1 MSDTAS
7 SADLQFEK
15 NRAMSKKAI
24 PSLLIIF
31 LLGTLMLQA
40 MNLVYQNIGNSLGM
54 GGSAALLTTIPG
66 IILGVVCLIYET
78 LGDFI
83 SPKKMTMIGVWGL
96 IIGSLLAFGAGF
108 IPGHV
113 GFWLVL
119 VGRIIQ
125 TAGAQVSGSVF
136 LVLTS
141 KYLNDE
147 EKAKYFGIFNAI
159 YYAAAALGVFA
170 GGMITSWDWRYLFL
184 IPVLSVFFIPT
195 LIKNTPDIDVQKT
208 KLDVLGIVIFGT
220 FATALTVYFSYPDQW
235 WLLVVAAILFVVFGF
250 YVVKGKNPFITT
262 KFVSNPRY
270 MLPLLILFV
279 LYFVNFA
286 AVPIYQVI
294 GSELFKVPLW
304 ETTLYLTVIYIVA
317 ALIGV
322 FSGPIVDKIGNWQAM
337 VWSAVLMVVGF
348 GLSALFLHT
357 SFVVLSIF
365 ACLFIAG
372 MTAVYTAIYNAGS
385 AAVPASEGGRAMG
398 VLDLTLNVTSSI
410 GIAIYSA
417 LMANKSFGAHGF
429 FGATGSAAVVSVSNM
444 FWCMTLISAIGL
456 IIVLFSRKHIESVPE
471 SEPATVEANTPEE

>member
-1 MSDTAS
+1 
-7 SADLQFEK
+7 
-15 NRAMSKKAI
+15 
-24 PSLLIIF
+24 
-31 LLGTLMLQA
+31 
-40 MNLVYQNIGNSLGM
+40 M
-54 GGSAALLTTIPG
+54 GSSAALLTTIPG
-66 IILGVVCLIYET
+66 IILGVACLIYET

-83 SPKKMTMIGVWGL
+83 SPKKMTMVGVWAL

-119 VGRIIQ
+119 LGRTVQ

-170 GGMITSWDWRYLFL
+170 GGMIATWDWRYLFL
-184 IPVLSVFFIPT
+184 VPALAVFFIPT
-195 LIKNTPDIDVQKT
+195 LAKNTPDIDVVKT
-208 KLDVLGIVIFGT
+208 KLDVLGIVIFGI

-235 WLLVVAAILFVVFGF
+235 WLLVTAAIVFIVFGF

-262 KFVSNPRY
+262 KFISNPRY
-270 MLPLLILFV
+270 MLPLLILFI

-294 GSELFKVPLW
+294 GTNIFKVPLW
-304 ETTLYLTVIYIVA
+304 ETTIYLTLIYVVA
-317 ALIGV
+317 ALVGI
-322 FSGPIVDKIGNWQAM
+322 FSGPLIDKIGNWQTM
-337 VWSAVLMVVGF
+337 VWSAILMTVGF
-348 GLSALFLHT
+348 GLSALFLR
-357 SFVVLSIF
+357 SNFVMLSIF

-372 MTAVYTAIYNAGS
+372 TTAVYTAIYNAGS
-385 AAVPASEGGRAMG
+385 AAVPAEEGGRAMG

-417 LMANKSFGAHGF
+417 LMANPGFGSHGF
-429 FGATGSAAVVSVSNM
+429 FGATGSAAFVSVSNM
-444 FWCMTLISAIGL
+444 FWCMTLISLLGL
-456 IIVLFSRKHIESVPE
+456 VVVLFARKHIESAPE
-471 SEPATVEANTPEE
+471 SEPATVEANAPEE